1 MRSYAL
7 RRVRSF
13 CVHVFAVSRRQRSW
27 RCLFGFSGVV
37 WPLAGSCRRGRGFDR
52 RCLAYVTGVGARRC
66 RPVGGDGI
74 RWGAIDLG
82 VGVGVG
88 LRAGEVLVAA
98 TAVLAGLSPGLDRR
112 LGVAGFAE
120 PEPLVDGPAV
130 VPGDGV
136 GEEHLDLGGLE
147 EPGVVPADVDV
158 LAVEGGVG

>member
-1 MRSYAL
+1 
-7 RRVRSF
+7 
-13 CVHVFAVSRRQRSW
+13 
-27 RCLFGFSGVV
+27 GGI
-37 WPLAGSCRRGRGFDR
+37 RRG
-52 RCLAYVTGVGARRC
+52 AV
-66 RPVGGDGI
+66 
-74 RWGAIDLG
+74 DLG

-98 TAVLAGLSPGLDRR
+98 TATCAGLAPGLQ
-112 LGVAGFAE
+112 LGTINNEFLE